1 MKNQEAKRKTRDE
14 MLLINRV
21 EMNACN
27 LQEVNTYMIV

>member
-1 MKNQEAKRKTRDE
+1 MKNQEAKQE
-14 MLLINRV
+14 MKCYLINRV